1 MPTKASFFSTAVLA
15 LTLIATACG
24 SLTQR
29 VESDPRLWL
38 VSYRRRLTPGPSALR
53 SNRYHCG

>member
-1 MPTKASFFSTAVLA
+1 MPTKASFFSTAVVA
-15 LTLIATACG
+15 LTLLATACG

-53 SNRYHCG
+53 SR